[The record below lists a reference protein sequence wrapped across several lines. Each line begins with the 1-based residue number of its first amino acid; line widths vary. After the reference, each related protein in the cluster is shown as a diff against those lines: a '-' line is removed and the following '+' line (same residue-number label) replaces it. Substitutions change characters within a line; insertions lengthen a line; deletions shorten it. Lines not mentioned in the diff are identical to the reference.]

1 MSFSDQSSKIT
12 SALEER
18 IKEINFLH
26 DLEDLLHDQT
36 LVKEDIFLIVIKR
49 MRSAWQFPELCEV
62 RLRYRDKTFET
73 GGYIEDM
80 PVLSEDLVAG
90 EKIVG
95 DIQVTYTKEAP
106 IAEIGPFLK
115 QEKRLLETIAF
126 RLGDFIFNHRLK
138 KKLDRKRVEEAVV
151 EKTEWRIVIDM
162 IRKTDPALF
171 MRLLRKM
178 LHQLN
183 WKGIEEAEVLL
194 KEMSID
200 LKGEEERGTEDEN
213 RPLQKRIIT
222 DYDEYISSILKLTS
236 ENFTEE
242 EILWRVQKWIQND
255 NTSSLIKVLES
266 QDSSLA
272 DISDAIRR
280 FYHMAPE
287 KIELSPATVKG
298 LRVSLLRRF
307 LTDDLDFI
315 QIAKDYVK
323 LTDFHKL
330 IDKMIFLPG
339 SHGKLGGKSS
349 GVFLAHNIL
358 KASVSSAELPFE
370 VKIPKTWYL
379 TSDCIMQFIQYNNL
393 EEVYEHKYRDIEEI
407 RVEYPQVLQ
416 LFKDSQFPPDILK
429 GLSVALDDFGDSP
442 IIVRSS
448 SLLEDQVGSAFSGK
462 YKSLFLANQG
472 SKAERLSALMDAIA
486 EVYASTFGP
495 DPIEY
500 RTERGLIDFHEEMGI
515 MIMEVVGTRVG
526 DYWFPAF
533 AGVAFSNNE
542 FRWSPR
548 INREDGLVRLVPG
561 LGTRAVDRVS
571 DDYPILIA
579 PGQPNLRVNVTLQES
594 LRYSPKKIDLINLK
608 TNQFQTIDLDTLL
621 SEVGTDYPQINNIVS
636 VVANGMLRPPNP
648 LQVDY
653 QEDELVV
660 TFEGMLNRS
669 QFLPKMHTMLQ
680 ILQNKF
686 KVPVDVEF
694 ASDGK
699 DFYLLQCRPQSY
711 TKQNTADAIPKNIPA
726 DRVVFSASKHI
737 SNGRVPPLR
746 FVVYVDPEGYD
757 SLGSKEEM
765 LEVASVIGKLNKLL
779 PRRKFILMGPGRWGS
794 RGDIKLGVSVTYSQ
808 INNCSML
815 IEISKKKG
823 NYKPDLSFGTHFF
836 QDLVESSIRY
846 LPLFLDEEHSSFNE
860 TFIKDSSN
868 LLLDMLPEYAHLRNV
883 VYVTDIWDEFEGG
896 TLKVLMNAEEET
908 AIALIMPEGYT
919 EAEDIS
925 DHQSQTFKELG
936 GNIKHNRIA
945 KFIERLSARLNKVKF
960 DVDSIFY
967 LPPVHAM
974 EADMM
979 KPVLLIKSN
988 AQGELLNQLRQYL
1001 DVWNDCLDVVDYRN
1015 EEHEIDRVFDYI
1027 ITEDLEGY
1035 LREYS
1040 EAGTYLINQLYPPE
1054 KIDFLSQ
1061 V

>member
-1 MSFSDQSSKIT
+1 MQPSDHNYRIT

-18 IKEINFLH
+18 QKEIAFLH
-26 DLEDLLHDQT
+26 DFEDLLHDQT
-36 LVKEDIFLIVIKR
+36 LLKEDVFLIVIKR
-49 MRSAWQFPELCEV
+49 MQKAWQFPDLCEV
-62 RLRYRDKTFET
+62 RLRYRDKTYET
-73 GGYIEDM
+73 GGYVEEM
-80 PVLSEDLVAG
+80 PHLSVDLIAG

-95 DIQVTYTKEAP
+95 DIQVTYTNSVAKG
-106 IAEIGPFLK
+106 EIGPFLK
-115 QEKRLLETIAF
+115 QEKRLLDTIAF
-126 RLGDFIFNHRLK
+126 RLGDFILNYRLK
-138 KKLDRKRVEEAVV
+138 KKLEKKKVEEAVKD
-151 EKTEWRIVIDM
+151 KTEWRIVVDM

-183 WKGIEEAEVLL
+183 WKGIQEAEALL
-194 KEMSID
+194 KELSID
-200 LKGEEERGTEDEN
+200 LKGDEERETEDEN
-213 RPLQKRIIT
+213 RPLQKRIIH
-222 DYDEYISSILKLTS
+222 DYDSYINAILKLTS

-242 EILWRVQKWIQND
+242 EILWRIQKWIQND
-255 NTSSLIKVLES
+255 NTSALIKVLES
-266 QDSSLA
+266 QGSSLA

-280 FYHMAPE
+280 FYHLAPE

-330 IDKMIFLPG
+330 IDKMIFMPG

-358 KASVSSAELPFE
+358 NSSVSNAELPFE
-370 VKIPKTWYL
+370 VKVPKTWYL

-416 LFKDSQFPPDILK
+416 LFKDSQFPPDVLK
-429 GLSVALDDFGDSP
+429 GLSVALDDFGDRP

-472 SKAERLSALMDAIA
+472 SKSERLNALMDAIA

-526 DYWFPAF
+526 DYFFPSF

-548 INREDGLVRLVPG
+548 INREDGLVRIVPG

-571 DDYPILIA
+571 DDYPVLIA
-579 PGQPNLRVNVTLQES
+579 PGQPNLRVNVTFEES
-594 LRYSPKKIDLINLK
+594 VRYSPKKIDLINLK
-608 TNQFQTIDLDTLL
+608 TNQFQTIEIDNLIK
-621 SEVGTDYPQINNIVS
+621 EVGIDYPQINNIVS
-636 VVANGMLRPPNP
+636 VVSNGMLRPPNP

-653 QEDELVV
+653 QDDDFVV
-660 TFEGMLNRS
+660 TFNGLLS
-669 QFLPKMHTMLQ
+669 KTQFIQKMHSILQ
-680 ILQNKF
+680 ILEAKF
-686 KVPVDVEF
+686 GVPVDIEF

-711 TKQNTADAIPKNIPA
+711 SGQNTADVIPKNIPSESIL
-726 DRVVFSASKHI
+726 FSATKHI
-737 SNGRVPPLR
+737 SNGKVPPLR

-757 SLGSKEEM
+757 KLKTKEEM
-765 LEVASVIGKLNKLL
+765 LEVATVIGKLNKML
-779 PRRKFILMGPGRWGS
+779 PRKKFILMGPGRWGS
-794 RGDIKLGVSVTYSQ
+794 RGDIKLGVSITYSQ
-808 INNCSML
+808 INNTAML
-815 IEISKKKG
+815 IEIAKQKG

-836 QDLVESSIRY
+836 QDLVEASIRY
-846 LPLFLDEEHSSFNE
+846 LPLFIDGGNSFLNE
-860 TFIKDSSN
+860 SVITASNN
-868 LLLDMLPEYAHLRNV
+868 LLIDMLPEHSHLKDV
-883 VYVTDIWDEFEGG
+883 VYILDIENEYDGG
-896 TLKVLMNAEEET
+896 VLKVLMSAEEE
-908 AIALIMPEGYT
+908 IALAVIMPEGYKEMET
-919 EAEDIS
+919 VEDNNS
-925 DHQSQTFKELG
+925 PSFKSLG
-936 GNIKHNRIA
+936 ENIKFNRIA
-945 KFIERLSARLNKVKF
+945 KFIERLSIKLDKEKYRIE
-960 DVDSIFY
+960 SIFF

-974 EADMM
+974 EADQMS
-979 KPVLLIKSN
+979 PVLLIKTDAS
-988 AQGELLNQLRQYL
+988 EEMLNSLSAYL
-1001 DVWNDCLDVVDYRN
+1001 NVWNDCLHTLEHRN
-1015 EEHEIDRVFDYI
+1015 DEREEEKAFEYILSDDID
-1027 ITEDLEGY
+1027 GY
-1035 LREYS
+1035 LREYI
-1040 EAGTYLINQLYPPE
+1040 EAGSYMINQLYPL
-1054 KIDFLSQ
+1054 KSDFLD
-1061 V
+1061 

>member
-1 MSFSDQSSKIT
+1 MQPSDHNYRIT

-18 IKEINFLH
+18 QKEIAFLH
-26 DLEDLLHDQT
+26 DFEDLLHDQT
-36 LVKEDIFLIVIKR
+36 LLKEDVFLIVIKR
-49 MRSAWQFPELCEV
+49 MQKAWQFPDLCEV
-62 RLRYRDKTFET
+62 RLRYRDKTYET
-73 GGYIEDM
+73 GGYVEEM
-80 PVLSEDLVAG
+80 PHLSVDLIAG

-95 DIQVTYTKEAP
+95 DIQVTYTNSVAKG
-106 IAEIGPFLK
+106 EIGPFLK
-115 QEKRLLETIAF
+115 QEKRLLDTIAF
-126 RLGDFIFNHRLK
+126 RLGDFILNYRLK
-138 KKLDRKRVEEAVV
+138 KKLEKKKVEEAVKD
-151 EKTEWRIVIDM
+151 KTEWRIVVDM

-183 WKGIEEAEVLL
+183 WKGIQEAEALL
-194 KEMSID
+194 KELSID
-200 LKGEEERGTEDEN
+200 LKGDEERETEDEN
-213 RPLQKRIIT
+213 RPLQKRIIH
-222 DYDEYISSILKLTS
+222 DYDSYINAILKLTS

-242 EILWRVQKWIQND
+242 EILWRIQKWIQND
-255 NTSSLIKVLES
+255 NTSALIKVLES
-266 QDSSLA
+266 QGSSLA

-280 FYHMAPE
+280 FYHLAPE

-330 IDKMIFLPG
+330 IDKMIFMPG

-358 KASVSSAELPFE
+358 NSSVSNAELPFE
-370 VKIPKTWYL
+370 VKVPKTWYL

-416 LFKDSQFPPDILK
+416 LFKDSQFPPDVLK
-429 GLSVALDDFGDSP
+429 GLSVALDDFGDRP

-472 SKAERLSALMDAIA
+472 SKSERLNALMDAIA

-526 DYWFPAF
+526 DYFFPSF

-548 INREDGLVRLVPG
+548 INREDGLVRIVPG

-571 DDYPILIA
+571 DDYPVLIA
-579 PGQPNLRVNVTLQES
+579 PGQPNLRVNVTFEES
-594 LRYSPKKIDLINLK
+594 VRYSPKKIDLINLK
-608 TNQFQTIDLDTLL
+608 TNQFQTIEIDNLIK
-621 SEVGTDYPQINNIVS
+621 EVGIDYPQINNIVS
-636 VVANGMLRPPNP
+636 VVSNGMLRPPNP

-653 QEDELVV
+653 QDDDFVV
-660 TFEGMLNRS
+660 TFNGLLS
-669 QFLPKMHTMLQ
+669 KTQFIQKMHSILQ
-680 ILQNKF
+680 ILEAKF
-686 KVPVDVEF
+686 GVPVDIEF

-711 TKQNTADAIPKNIPA
+711 SGQNTADVIPKNIPSESIL
-726 DRVVFSASKHI
+726 FSATKHI
-737 SNGRVPPLR
+737 SNGKVPPVR

-757 SLGSKEEM
+757 KLKTKEEM
-765 LEVASVIGKLNKLL
+765 LEVATVIGKLNKML
-779 PRRKFILMGPGRWGS
+779 PRKKFILMGPGRWGS
-794 RGDIKLGVSVTYSQ
+794 RGDIKLGVSITYSQ
-808 INNCSML
+808 INNTAML
-815 IEISKKKG
+815 IEIAKQKG

-836 QDLVESSIRY
+836 QDLVEASIRY
-846 LPLFLDEEHSSFNE
+846 LPLFIDGGNSFLNE
-860 TFIKDSSN
+860 SVITASNN
-868 LLLDMLPEYAHLRNV
+868 LLIDMLPEHSHLKDV
-883 VYVTDIWDEFEGG
+883 VYILDIENEYDGG
-896 TLKVLMNAEEET
+896 VLKVLMSAEEE
-908 AIALIMPEGYT
+908 IALAVIMPEGYKEMET
-919 EAEDIS
+919 VEDNNS
-925 DHQSQTFKELG
+925 PSFKSLG
-936 GNIKHNRIA
+936 ENIKFNRIA
-945 KFIERLSARLNKVKF
+945 KFIERLSIKLDKEKYRIE
-960 DVDSIFY
+960 SIFF

-974 EADMM
+974 EADQMS
-979 KPVLLIKSN
+979 PVLLIKTDAS
-988 AQGELLNQLRQYL
+988 EEMLNNLSAYL
-1001 DVWNDCLDVVDYRN
+1001 NVWNDCLHTLEHRN
-1015 EEHEIDRVFDYI
+1015 DEREEEKAFEYILSDDID
-1027 ITEDLEGY
+1027 GY
-1035 LREYS
+1035 LREYI
-1040 EAGTYLINQLYPPE
+1040 EAGSYMINQLYPL
-1054 KIDFLSQ
+1054 KSDFLD
-1061 V
+1061 

>member
-1 MSFSDQSSKIT
+1 MQPSDHNYRIT

-18 IKEINFLH
+18 QKEIAFLH
-26 DLEDLLHDQT
+26 DFEDLLHDQT
-36 LVKEDIFLIVIKR
+36 LLKEDIFLIVIKR
-49 MRSAWQFPELCEV
+49 MQKAWQFPELCEV

-80 PVLSEDLVAG
+80 PHLSVDLIAG

-95 DIQVTYTKEAP
+95 DIQVTYTADVAKGEV
-106 IAEIGPFLK
+106 GPFLK
-115 QEKRLLETIAF
+115 QEKRLLDTIAF
-126 RLGDFIFNHRLK
+126 RLGDFILNYRLK
-138 KKLDRKRVEEAVV
+138 KKLEKKKVEEAVK
-151 EKTEWRIVIDM
+151 EKTEWRIVVDM
-162 IRKTDPALF
+162 IRKTDPPLF

-183 WKGIEEAEVLL
+183 WKGIQEAEVLL
-194 KEMSID
+194 KELSID
-200 LKGEEERGTEDEN
+200 LKGDEERETEDEN
-213 RPLQKRIIT
+213 RPLQKRIIN
-222 DYDEYISSILKLTS
+222 DYDNYINAILKLTS

-242 EILWRVQKWIQND
+242 EILWRIQKWIQND

-266 QDSSLA
+266 QGSSLA

-280 FYHMAPE
+280 FYHLAPE

-330 IDKMIFLPG
+330 IDKMIFMPG

-358 KASVSSAELPFE
+358 NSSVSNAELPFE
-370 VKIPKTWYL
+370 VKVPKTWYL

-416 LFKDSQFPPDILK
+416 LFKDSQFPPDVLK
-429 GLSVALDDFGDSP
+429 GLSVALDDFGDRP

-472 SKAERLSALMDAIA
+472 SKPERLSALMDAIA

-526 DYWFPAF
+526 DYFFPSF

-548 INREDGLVRLVPG
+548 INREDGLVRIVPG

-571 DDYPILIA
+571 DDYPVLIA
-579 PGQPNLRVNVTLQES
+579 PGQPNLRVNVTYEES
-594 LRYSPKKIDLINLK
+594 VRYSPKKIDLINLK
-608 TNQFQTIDLDTLL
+608 TNQFQTIEIDHLIK
-621 SEVGTDYPQINNIVS
+621 EVGVEYPQINNIVS
-636 VVANGMLRPPNP
+636 VVSNGMLRPPNP

-653 QEDELVV
+653 QEDEFVV
-660 TFEGMLNRS
+660 TFNGLLS
-669 QFLPKMHTMLQ
+669 KTQFIQKMHSILQ
-680 ILQNKF
+680 ILEAKF
-686 KVPVDVEF
+686 GVPVDVEF

-711 TKQNTADAIPKNIPA
+711 SGQNTADVIPKNVPPESIL
-726 DRVVFSASKHI
+726 FSATKHI
-737 SNGRVPPLR
+737 SNGKVPPVR
-746 FVVYVDPEGYD
+746 FVVYVDPEGYNN
-757 SLGSKEEM
+757 LKTKEEM
-765 LEVASVIGKLNKLL
+765 LEVAAIVGKLNKML
-779 PRRKFILMGPGRWGS
+779 PRKKFILMGPGRWGS
-794 RGDIKLGVSVTYSQ
+794 RGDIKLGVSITYSQ
-808 INNCSML
+808 INNTAML
-815 IEISKKKG
+815 IEIAKQKG

-836 QDLVESSIRY
+836 QDLVEASIRY
-846 LPLFLDEEHSSFNE
+846 LPLFIDGGTTFLNE
-860 TFIKDSSN
+860 AVIKESNN
-868 LLLDMLPEYAHLRNV
+868 LLIDMLPEYSHLKEV
-883 VYVTDIWDEFEGG
+883 VYVLDIENEFDGG
-896 TLKVLMNAEEET
+896 TLKVLMSAEEEI
-908 AIALIMPEGYT
+908 ALALIMPEGYK
-919 EAEDIS
+919 ESEIVEDNNS
-925 DHQSQTFKELG
+925 PTFKSLG
-936 GNIKHNRIA
+936 ENIKFNRIA
-945 KFIERLSARLNKVKF
+945 KFIERLSIKLDKEKYRIESVF
-960 DVDSIFY
+960 F

-974 EADMM
+974 EADQMR
-979 KPVLLIKSN
+979 PILLIKTDAS
-988 AQGELLNQLRQYL
+988 EEMLNSLRAYL
-1001 DVWNDCLDVVDYRN
+1001 NVWNDCLHTLEYRN
-1015 EEHEIDRVFDYI
+1015 DEHEEEKAFDYI
-1027 ITEDLEGY
+1027 LTDDIDGY
-1035 LREYS
+1035 LREYI
-1040 EAGTYLINQLYPPE
+1040 EAGTYMITQLYPL
-1054 KIDFLSQ
+1054 KSDFLD
-1061 V
+1061 

>member
-1 MSFSDQSSKIT
+1 MQPSDQNYRIN

-18 IKEINFLH
+18 QKEITFLH
-26 DLEDLLHDQT
+26 DLEDLLHDHT
-36 LVKEDIFLIVIKR
+36 LLKEDIFLIVIKR
-49 MRSAWQFPELCEV
+49 MQKAWQFPELCEV

-80 PVLSEDLVAG
+80 PLLSADLIAG

-95 DIQVTYTKEAP
+95 DIHVIYTSNTSK
-106 IAEIGPFLK
+106 GDVSPFLK
-115 QEKRLLETIAF
+115 QEKRLLETVAL
-126 RLGDFIFNHRLK
+126 RLGDFILNYRLRKRLEK
-138 KKLDRKRVEEAVV
+138 KKVEEAVK

-171 MRLLRKM
+171 MRLLRRM

-183 WKGIEEAEVLL
+183 WKGIQEAEILL

-200 LKGEEERGTEDEN
+200 LKGDKERETEDEN
-213 RPLQKRIIT
+213 RPLQKRIIN
-222 DYDEYISSILKLTS
+222 DYDNYINAILKLTS

-242 EILWRVQKWIQND
+242 EILWRVRKWIQND
-255 NTSSLIKVLES
+255 NSSSLIKVLES
-266 QDSSLA
+266 QGSSLA

-280 FYHMAPE
+280 FYHLAPE

-330 IDKMIFLPG
+330 IDKMIFMPG
-339 SHGKLGGKSS
+339 SHGKLGGKSA

-358 KASVSSAELPFE
+358 NSSVSNAELPFE
-370 VKIPKTWYL
+370 VKVPKTWYL

-407 RVEYPQVLQ
+407 RIEYPQVLQ
-416 LFKDSQFPPDILK
+416 LFKDSQFPPDIFR
-429 GLSVALDDFGDSP
+429 GLSMALDDFGDRP

-472 SKAERLSALMDAIA
+472 SKPERLSALMDAVA

-515 MIMEVVGTRVG
+515 MIMEVVGTRIG
-526 DYWFPAF
+526 DYFFPSF

-548 INREDGLVRLVPG
+548 INREDGLVRIVPG

-571 DDYPILIA
+571 DDYPVLIA
-579 PGQPNLRVNVTLQES
+579 PGQPNLRVNVTYEES

-608 TNQFQTIDLDTLL
+608 TNQFQTIEIDHLIK
-621 SEVGTDYPQINNIVS
+621 EVGFDYPQINNIVS
-636 VVANGMLRPPNP
+636 VVSNGMLRPPNP

-653 QEDELVV
+653 QEDEFVV
-660 TFEGMLNRS
+660 TFNGLLS
-669 QFLPKMHTMLQ
+669 KTQFIQKMHSILQ
-680 ILQNKF
+680 ILEAKF
-686 KVPVDVEF
+686 GVPVDIEF

-711 TKQNTADAIPKNIPA
+711 SGQNTADIIPKNVPA
-726 DRVVFSASKHI
+726 DSILFSASKHI
-737 SNGRVPPLR
+737 SNGKVPPIR

-757 SLGSKEEM
+757 NLKTKEEM
-765 LEVASVIGKLNKLL
+765 LDVATIIGKVNKML
-779 PRRKFILMGPGRWGS
+779 PKKKFILMGPGRWGS
-794 RGDIKLGVSVTYSQ
+794 RGDIKLGVSITYSQ
-808 INNCSML
+808 INNTAML
-815 IEISKKKG
+815 IEIAKQKG

-836 QDLVESSIRY
+836 QDLVEASIRY
-846 LPLFLDEEHSSFNE
+846 LPLFIDGENSFFNE
-860 TFIKDSSN
+860 KIIKESN
-868 LLLDMLPEYAHLRNV
+868 NILMDMLPEYAHLKNV
-883 VYVTDIWDEFEGG
+883 VYILDIENEFDGAV
-896 TLKVLMNAEEET
+896 LKVLMSAEEEI
-908 AIALIMPEGYT
+908 ALALIMPESYKESEIIEEST
-919 EAEDIS
+919 S
-925 DHQSQTFKELG
+925 PSFKSLG
-936 GNIKHNRIA
+936 DNIKFNRIA
-945 KFIERLSARLNKVKF
+945 KFMERLSIKVDKEKYQIR
-960 DVDSIFY
+960 SIFF

-974 EADMM
+974 EADQMR
-979 KPVLLIKSN
+979 PILLIHTDANKEMLAGLSS
-988 AQGELLNQLRQYL
+988 YL
-1001 DVWNDCLDVVDYRN
+1001 SVWNDCLHAIEFRN
-1015 EEHEIDRVFDYI
+1015 DEHEEEKAFNYI
-1027 ITEDLEGY
+1027 LTDDIEGY
-1035 LREYS
+1035 LREYI
-1040 EAGTYLINQLYPPE
+1040 EAGTYMINQLYPL
-1054 KIDFLSQ
+1054 KSDFLD
-1061 V
+1061 

>member
-1 MSFSDQSSKIT
+1 MQSNDHNYRIT

-18 IKEINFLH
+18 QKEIAFLH
-26 DLEDLLHDQT
+26 DFEDLLHDQT
-36 LVKEDIFLIVIKR
+36 LLKEDIFLIVIKR
-49 MRSAWQFPELCEV
+49 MQKAWQFPELCEV
-62 RLRYRDKTFET
+62 RLRYRDKTYET

-80 PVLSEDLVAG
+80 PLLSVDLIAG

-95 DIQVTYTKEAP
+95 DIQVIYTSSVSKGEV
-106 IAEIGPFLK
+106 GPFLK
-115 QEKRLLETIAF
+115 QEKRLLETIAY

-138 KKLDRKRVEEAVV
+138 KRLEKKKVEEAVK
-151 EKTEWRIVIDM
+151 EKTEWRIVVDM

-183 WKGIEEAEVLL
+183 WKGIQEAEVLL
-194 KEMSID
+194 KELSID
-200 LKGEEERGTEDEN
+200 LKGDEERETEDEN
-213 RPLQKRIIT
+213 RPLQKRIIH
-222 DYDEYISSILKLTS
+222 DYDNYISAILKLTS

-242 EILWRVQKWIQND
+242 EILWRIQKWIQND
-255 NTSSLIKVLES
+255 NTSALIKVLES
-266 QDSSLA
+266 QGSSLA

-280 FYHMAPE
+280 FYHLAPE

-330 IDKMIFLPG
+330 IDKMIFMPG
-339 SHGKLGGKSS
+339 SHGKLGGKSA

-358 KASVSSAELPFE
+358 NSSVSNAELPFE
-370 VKIPKTWYL
+370 VKVPKTWYL

-407 RVEYPQVLQ
+407 RLEYPQVLQ
-416 LFKDSQFPPDILK
+416 LFKDSQFPPDIHK
-429 GLSVALDDFGDSP
+429 GLSVALDDFGDRP

-472 SKAERLSALMDAIA
+472 SKPERLSALMDAIA

-526 DYWFPAF
+526 DYFFPSF

-548 INREDGLVRLVPG
+548 INREDGLVRIVPG

-571 DDYPILIA
+571 DDYPVLIA
-579 PGQPNLRVNVTLQES
+579 PGQPNLRVNVTYEES

-608 TNQFQTIDLDTLL
+608 TNQFQTIEIDHLIK
-621 SEVGTDYPQINNIVS
+621 EVGLDYPQINNIVS
-636 VVANGMLRPPNP
+636 VVSTGMLRPPNP

-653 QEDELVV
+653 QEDEFVV
-660 TFEGMLNRS
+660 TFNGLLS
-669 QFLPKMHTMLQ
+669 KTQFIQKMHSILQ
-680 ILQNKF
+680 ILEAKF
-686 KVPVDVEF
+686 GVPVDVEF

-711 TKQNTADAIPKNIPA
+711 SGENTADVIPKNVPA
-726 DRVVFSASKHI
+726 ESILFSAAKHI
-737 SNGRVPPLR
+737 SNGKVSPVR

-757 SLGSKEEM
+757 NLQTKEEM
-765 LEVASVIGKLNKLL
+765 LEVATIVGKLNKML
-779 PRRKFILMGPGRWGS
+779 PKKKFILMGPGRWGS
-794 RGDIKLGVSVTYSQ
+794 RGDIKLGVSITYSQ
-808 INNCSML
+808 INNTAML
-815 IEISKKKG
+815 IEIAKQKG

-836 QDLVESSIRY
+836 QDLVEASIRY
-846 LPLFLDEEHSSFNE
+846 LPLFIDGGNSFLNE
-860 TFIKDSSN
+860 KIIKDSNN
-868 LLLDMLPEYAHLRNV
+868 LLTDMLPEYSHLKEV
-883 VYVTDIWDEFEGG
+883 VYVLDIENEFDGG
-896 TLKVLMNAEEET
+896 TLKVLMSAEEEI
-908 AIALIMPEGYT
+908 ALALIMPEGYK
-919 EAEDIS
+919 ESEIVEDNNS
-925 DHQSQTFKELG
+925 PTFKSLG
-936 GNIKHNRIA
+936 ENIKFNRIA
-945 KFIERLSARLNKVKF
+945 KFIERLSIKLDKEMYRIE
-960 DVDSIFY
+960 SIFF

-974 EADMM
+974 EADQMRSI
-979 KPVLLIKSN
+979 LLIKTDASEEMLYN
-988 AQGELLNQLRQYL
+988 LSAYLN
-1001 DVWNDCLDVVDYRN
+1001 VWNDCLHTIEFRN
-1015 EEHEIDRVFDYI
+1015 DEHEEKKAFNYI
-1027 ITEDLEGY
+1027 LSDDIEGY
-1035 LREYS
+1035 LREYI
-1040 EAGTYLINQLYPPE
+1040 EAGTYMITQLYPL
-1054 KIDFLSQ
+1054 KSDFLD
-1061 V
+1061 

>member
-1 MSFSDQSSKIT
+1 MPHSENKSRISTQLD
-12 SALEER
+12 ER
-18 IKEINFLH
+18 MKEISFLH
-26 DLEDLLHDQT
+26 DFEDLLHDPT
-36 LVKEDIFLIVIKR
+36 LLKEDIFTIIIHR
-49 MRSAWQFPELCEV
+49 MKSAWQHQNICEV
-62 RLRYRDKTFET
+62 RLRYRDKTFDT
-73 GGYIEDM
+73 GAYIEDM
-80 PVLSEDLVAG
+80 PVLSQDLIAG

-95 DIQVTYTKEAP
+95 DIQVTYVKEAP
-106 IAEIGPFLK
+106 NADIGPFLK
-115 QEKRLLETIAF
+115 EEKRLLETVAN
-126 RLGDFIFNHRLK
+126 RLGDFIFNQRLK
-138 KKLDRKRVEEAVV
+138 KKLDKKKVEEAVKD
-151 EKTEWRIVIDM
+151 KTEWRIVVDM

-183 WKGIEEAEVLL
+183 WKGIEEAEALL

-200 LKGEEERGTEDEN
+200 LKGDEERKTEDEN
-213 RPLQKRIIT
+213 RPLQKRIIN
-222 DYDEYISSILKLTS
+222 DYDNYINAILKLTS

-358 KASVSSAELPFE
+358 TASVNDAELPFE

-416 LFKDSQFPPDILK
+416 LFKDSQFPPDIFK
-429 GLSVALDDFGDSP
+429 GLSLALDDFGNSP

-472 SKAERLSALMDAIA
+472 SKPERLSALMDAIA

-500 RTERGLIDFHEEMGI
+500 RSERGLIDFHEEMGI
-515 MIMEVVGTRVG
+515 MIMEVVGTRVQ
-526 DYWFPAF
+526 DYFFPAF

-548 INREDGLVRLVPG
+548 INREDGLVRIVPG

-579 PGQPNLRVNVTLQES
+579 PGQPNLRVNVTFEES
-594 LRYSPKKIDLINLK
+594 LRYSPKNIDLINLK
-608 TNQFQTIDLDTLL
+608 TNQFQTIEIDQLIR
-621 SEVGTDYPQINNIVS
+621 EVGEEYPQINNIIS
-636 VVANGMLRPPNP
+636 VISNGMLRPPNP

-653 QEDELVV
+653 QNDDFVV
-660 TFEGMLNRS
+660 TFNGLLNKS
-669 QFLPKMHTMLQ
+669 QFLQKMHTILQ

-686 KVPVDVEF
+686 GVPVDVEF

-711 TKQNTADAIPKNIPA
+711 SKQHTADTIPKNIPA
-726 DRVVFSASKHI
+726 DRVLFSTNKYI
-737 SNGRVPPLR
+737 SNGKVNPVR
-746 FVVYVDPEGYD
+746 FIVYVDPDGYEG
-757 SLGSKEEM
+757 LQTKEAM
-765 LEVASVIGKLNKLL
+765 LEVASLVGKLNKML

-808 INNCSML
+808 INNTAML
-815 IEISKKKG
+815 IEIAKQKG

-846 LPLFLDEEHSSFNE
+846 LPLFLEETNANFNE
-860 TFIKDSSN
+860 SFIKKSDN
-868 LLLDMLPEYAHLRNV
+868 LLIDMLPESAHLSSV
-883 VYVTDIWDEFEGG
+883 VYVTDIMDEFDGG
-896 TLKVLMNAEEET
+896 TLKILMNAEEEK
-908 AIALIMPEGYT
+908 AIAVIMPEGYT
-919 EAEDIS
+919 EPEVHDDS
-925 DHQSQTFKELG
+925 STHTFKELG
-936 GNIKHNRIA
+936 ADIKYNRNA
-945 KFIERLSARLNKVKF
+945 KFFERMVSKLDKDKYKIESVY
-960 DVDSIFY
+960 Y

-974 EADMM
+974 EADRMRS
-979 KPVLLIKSN
+979 VLLVKSMATDN
-988 AQGELLNQLRQYL
+988 LLHNLRVYMN
-1001 DVWNDCLDVVDYRN
+1001 VWNDCLNVIEHRN
-1015 EEHEIDRVFDYI
+1015 EEHEVDRVFDYI
-1027 ITEDLEGY
+1027 ITDDVDGY
-1035 LREYS
+1035 LREFS
-1040 EAGTYLINQLYPPE
+1040 EAGTYMINQLYPASRN
-1054 KIDFLSQ
+1054 DFLS
-1061 V
+1061 